1 MNQILIVE
9 DDDALG
15 RGLTLALGDRYR
27 CTLAPDCAAARQALR
42 ETAFDLALFD
52 VNLPDGSGLAL
63 LDEIRAGGGP
73 PVILLT
79 ANDMETDIV
88 AGLGRGADDYVT
100 KPFSLAVLRARVE
113 TALRR
118 NTPAAASAVF
128 EQDGFRFDFDRMD
141 FTAAGASLQ
150 LSQTEQRLLRLLIEN
165 RGHTLPR
172 ETLIDRIWTD
182 GAGYVDENALSV
194 TVGRLRRKLGKHAPI
209 KTVYG
214 IGYSWAVQP

>member
-27 CTLAPDCAAARQALR
+27 YTLAPDCAAARQALR

-63 LDEIRAGGGP
+63 LDEIRADGGP

-113 TALRR
+113 AALRR
-118 NTPAAASAVF
+118 NAPAAAPAVF
-128 EQDGFRFDFDRMD
+128 EQNGFRFDFDRMD

-182 GAGYVDENALSV
+182 GADYVDENALSV
-194 TVGRLRRKLGKHAPI
+194 TVGRLRRKLGRQAPI

-214 IGYSWAVQP
+214 VGYSWAVQP